1 MVRFERA
8 LVSSYRPSALHSNVS
23 STFTLCRD
31 IVAFVPQHATFPHP
45 TSSLS
50 KFTHVPLWS
59 GGLGYE
65 ERRCWANCPC
75 NSFQDFQP
83 MWSWCT
89 NVTVVLMHQ
98 RHRRTT
104 CNLNTALCTIVHH
117 AVKKS
122 SQNQACHTCKF
133 LWACRLVE
141 FISCTFFFNFLS
153 T

>member
-65 ERRCWANCPC
+65 ERRCWAKIIVRAIVSKISNLRGPDAPTSQTDDMQSQYRALHYSASCGKK
-75 NSFQDFQP
+75 NRVKIKRVIHASFFEHADLWNLFLVHFSSI
-83 MWSWCT
+83 SW
-89 NVTVVLMHQ
+89 
-98 RHRRTT
+98 
-104 CNLNTALCTIVHH
+104 ALI
-117 AVKKS
+117 
-122 SQNQACHTCKF
+122 
-133 LWACRLVE
+133 RL
-141 FISCTFFFNFLS
+141 
-153 T
+153 